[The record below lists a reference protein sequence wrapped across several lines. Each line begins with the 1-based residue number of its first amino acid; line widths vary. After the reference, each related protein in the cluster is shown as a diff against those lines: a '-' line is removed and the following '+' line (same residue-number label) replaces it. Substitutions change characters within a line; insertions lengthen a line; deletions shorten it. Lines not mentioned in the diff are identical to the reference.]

1 MVLIIQIFAKKA
13 DLDDIKSDADKLD
26 FDKLKNVPSSLSSLK
41 SKVDKLDIWKLET
54 TPVNWSKLSNEVK
67 NDAFKRTEYYKLV
80 KKGKANKLLIL
91 AI

>member
-26 FDKLKNVPSSLSSLK
+26 FDKL
-41 SKVDKLDIWKLET
+41 ET

-67 NDAFKRTEYYKLV
+67 NDVFKRTEYYKLV